1 MWLTTRYTFG
11 LACAVFV
18 GVVRVVSG
26 VGLRQRE
33 ARATLALLKVLPTEV
48 NADLFD
54 AVV

>member
-1 MWLTTRYTFG
+1 MPCSW
-11 LACAVFV
+11 VFLLV
-18 GVVRVVSG
+18 LSG